1 MGHGPSP
8 PPIRDYVRL
17 MASAALPVDLP
28 ATIPIFPFGG
38 AVLLPGGALP
48 LNIFEPRYLAMV
60 ADAVAGDRMIGI
72 VQSRDDSET
81 PALYGVGGLGR
92 ITEFAETGDGRY
104 LIVLSGVIR
113 FRVAREPEVET
124 PYRQVAADYEPYLAD
139 LGDVAAITADI
150 RAGVEGAL
158 KVYLDANGLSADWD
172 AVAQADDDALVRT
185 LAAVCPFEPV
195 EKQALLEARDL
206 PARAEMLVALM
217 RFAPGAAEMP
227 SSTLQ

>member
-1 MGHGPSP
+1 MP
-8 PPIRDYVRL
+8 L
-17 MASAALPVDLP
+17 DLP
-28 ATIPIFPFGG
+28 ASVAVFPLAG

-72 VQSRDDSET
+72 VQSRDPGKGSAAADAT

-92 ITEFAETGDGRY
+92 ITEFAETGDERY
-104 LIVLSGVIR
+104 LIVLSGMIR
-113 FRVAREPEVET
+113 FRVAGELAVDT
-124 PYRQVAADYEPYLAD
+124 PYRQVKTDYEPYLAD
-139 LGDVAAITADI
+139 LGDAAPILADA
-150 RAGVEGAL
+150 RAGVEAAL
-158 KVYLDANGLSADWD
+158 KLYLDANGLSADWE

-195 EKQALLEARDL
+195 EKQALLEAADL

-217 RFAPGAAEMP
+217 RFAPGVAEVP
-227 SSTLQ
+227 SSMLQ

>member
-1 MGHGPSP
+1 MS
-8 PPIRDYVRL
+8 
-17 MASAALPVDLP
+17 ASAQPPVELP
-28 ATIPIFPFGG
+28 ATVPIFPLGG

-60 ADAVAGDRMIGI
+60 ADAMASDRMIGI
-72 VQSRDDSET
+72 VQPRDESDV
-81 PALYGVGGLGR
+81 PPLYGVGGLGR
-92 ITEFAETGDGRY
+92 INEFAETPDGRY

-113 FRVAREPEVET
+113 FRVAGEIVADT
-124 PYRQVAADYEPYLAD
+124 PYRQIEPDYDAYLAD
-139 LGDVAAITADI
+139 LEEARAIEADA
-150 RAGVEGAL
+150 RAGVEAAL

-172 AVAQADDDALVRT
+172 AVARADDDALVRT

-195 EKQALLEARDL
+195 EKQALLEAADL

-227 SSTLQ
+227 SSVLQ

>member
-1 MGHGPSP
+1 MS
-8 PPIRDYVRL
+8 
-17 MASAALPVDLP
+17 ASAQLPVELP
-28 ATIPIFPFGG
+28 PSVAVFPLAG
-38 AVLLPGGALP
+38 AVLLPGGAMP

-60 ADAVAGDRMIGI
+60 SDAVAGDRMIGI
-72 VQSRDDSET
+72 VQPRDESET

-113 FRVAREPEVET
+113 FRVAGELAADT
-124 PYRQVAADYEPYLAD
+124 PYRQVQTDYEPFMED
-139 LGDVAAITADI
+139 LGDVAPITADT
-150 RAGVEGAL
+150 RAGVEAAL
-158 KVYLDANGLSADWD
+158 KLYLDANGLSADWD

-195 EKQALLEARDL
+195 EKQALLEAADL

-217 RFAPGAAEMP
+217 RFAPGVAEVP
-227 SSTLQ
+227 SSMLQ